1 MLRISITYFSEQ
13 NIKVSILLDKFH
25 MPTSGCLLVVLL
37 VHNSFGLTRV
47 FERALVVTVVVSGDL
62 GYPVPV
68 GGPQKVNVGQCATE
82 H

>member
-1 MLRISITYFSEQ
+1 MTICKNSTAVTNLTAA
-13 NIKVSILLDKFH
+13 
-25 MPTSGCLLVVLL
+25 TSGCLLVVLL
-37 VHNSFGLTRV
+37 VHDSFGLTRV